1 MLVTAERSRSAAD
14 DARQA
19 QIAMERIRV
28 LSEKLGSITWRSL
41 GTQRSS
47 APAGTV
53 AQGVET
59 YRELAVK
66 LRELRKLGVP
76 RRRVRD
82 IEVPLGA
89 TYGLG
94 VNTIVLSHRDPVAS
108 QRLAR
113 TRFSPAVDALNERI
127 ADAAHRQGRHAEA
140 MLRRTRVGWLGSL
153 TVGLFLLGLLAW
165 RMHRTQRGAAL
176 AEQSRAA

>member
-1 MLVTAERSRSAAD
+1 MPRPRLTLPGVGRLLPVLLGAVVVIAGMLAPAERSRRAAD

-28 LSEKLGSITWRSL
+28 LSEKLDSITWRSL

-53 AQGVET
+53 AQGVEA

-76 RRRVRD
+76 RRRVAE

-94 VNTIVLSHRDPVAS
+94 VQTIVLSHR
-108 QRLAR
+108 
-113 TRFSPAVDALNERI
+113 SP
-127 ADAAHRQGRHAEA
+127 
-140 MLRRTRVGWLGSL
+140 
-153 TVGLFLLGLLAW
+153 
-165 RMHRTQRGAAL
+165 
-176 AEQSRAA
+176 